1 MIDEMKENEKQA
13 DSVGVTVDVQS
24 GERSDDQQAP
34 TFEIIENE
42 GVKYVAANQADLY
55 KAAKSEELAAMQTEI
70 DGVLEQ
76 INTIDRLNNVE
87 ERKAEMQSLIKR
99 FGEDEYSGLM
109 DVTDFTNEDEV
120 NAVIQ
125 FMEYSYQGSFNNPS
139 AGFGAAKEAE
149 PANSYKN
156 QYEYGQ
162 KMARQAYEKRRR

>member
-1 MIDEMKENEKQA
+1 MTDESTNAQQS
-13 DSVGVTVDVQS
+13 DGVTVDVQT
-24 GERSDDQQAP
+24 GERSDEQQY
-34 TFEIIENE
+34 EIIEHE

-70 DGVLEQ
+70 DDTLSAIEEIDG
-76 INTIDRLNNVE
+76 INAVE
-87 ERKAEMQSLIKR
+87 KRQAEMQSLIKR

-109 DVTDFTNEDEV
+109 DVTDFTNEYEV
-120 NAVIQ
+120 QQTILYITAA
-125 FMEYSYQGSFNNPS
+125 YQSSFGNPS

-162 KMARQAYEKRRR
+162 KIARQAYEKRRR

>member
-1 MIDEMKENEKQA
+1 MIDESNNEQQA
-13 DSVGVTVDVQS
+13 DSVTVDVQS
-24 GERSDDQQAP
+24 GERSDDVP
-34 TFEIIENE
+34 SFEIVEHE

-55 KAAKSEELAAMQTEI
+55 KAAKSEELATMQTEI

-76 INTIDRLNNVE
+76 IAAIEAEEAVE
-87 ERKAEMQSLIKR
+87 ERQAEMQSLIKR
-99 FGEDEYSGLM
+99 FGEDEYSELM